1 MYSEQLKA
9 DETKLNLNGDNMS
22 KVSFDVMNTRV
33 TFKNIP
39 LYALSKYIFKDV
51 TAACKEFKKIPG
63 VDECIIIQ
71 TTSRVEIFTVSNVE
85 TDDSPDARRAEGK
98 TLVLSQIKD
107 TWISLSSFE
116 QIDIDHF
123 DQTLEVYKGDDVYLH
138 LLRLASGL
146 DSIVVGKQ
154 EAYDDIIQSLA
165 NAKSADVSGKILN
178 KLFESIIRLAT
189 RMRDSTGIANDVI
202 SLGDVA
208 VKLVDEKAG
217 LDAKKKVLLV
227 GTGESAA
234 MIAKTL
240 NKKTIKFDVTSRTI
254 DRATGFTTL
263 LGGNPVDFDDVLSGF
278 DKYDIIFVATT
289 SDYFLITYDRIRL
302 VMEEKKKG
310 TLILDLSD
318 PRTVDEGITVL
329 PGIKLLFRDQI
340 AEIYE
345 ESVKAR
351 AGIVPAVEKIIDKEI
366 PILSATMKRLD
377 A

>member
-1 MYSEQLKA
+1 MGEIR
-9 DETKLNLNGDNMS
+9 
-22 KVSFDVMNTRV
+22 FDVLNARV
-33 TFKNIP
+33 TFKNVP
-39 LYALSKYIFKDV
+39 LHTLSKFTFKDV
-51 TAACKEFKKIPG
+51 DAACTEFKKIDG

-71 TTSRVEIFTVSNVE
+71 TASRVEIFTVSNVE
-85 TDDSPDARRAEGK
+85 TDDSPDARREEGK
-98 TLVLSQIKD
+98 TLVLNQIKD
-107 TWISLSSFE
+107 TWVSLSSLE

-146 DSIVVGKQ
+146 DSVVVGKQ
-154 EAYDDIIQSLA
+154 EIFDEIVQSLA
-165 NAKSADVSGKILN
+165 NAKSAGVSGSILN
-178 KLFESIIRLAT
+178 KLFDSVIRLAT
-189 RMRDSTGIANDVI
+189 RMRDTTGIAKDVI

-217 LDAKKKVLLV
+217 LDSKKKVLV
-227 GTGESAA
+227 IGTGEPAA
-234 MIAKTL
+234 MLAKTL
-240 NKKTIKFDVTSRTI
+240 KNKDVNFDVTSRSL
-254 DRATGFTTL
+254 DRATGFTTI
-263 LGGNPVDFDDVLSGF
+263 LGGNPVDFNDVLAGF

-289 SDYFLITYDRIRL
+289 SDYFLITFERIKL

-310 TLILDLSD
+310 TLVLDLSD
-318 PRTVDEGITVL
+318 PRTVDEGITAL

-351 AGIVPAVEKIIDKEI
+351 VGIVPAVEKIIEKEL
-366 PILSATMKRLD
+366 PVLSARMKRLD

>member
-1 MYSEQLKA
+1 
-9 DETKLNLNGDNMS
+9 
-22 KVSFDVMNTRV
+22 MNIRV

-39 LYALSKYIFKDV
+39 LYALSKFAFKDV
-51 TAACKEFKKIPG
+51 VAACKEFEKIPS

-71 TTSRVEIFTVSNVE
+71 TASRVEIFTVSNVE

-98 TLVLSQIKD
+98 TLVLNQIKD
-107 TWISLSSFE
+107 TWVSLSSLE

-123 DQTLEVYKGDDVYLH
+123 DQTIEVYKGDDVYVH

-146 DSIVVGKQ
+146 DSFVVGKQ
-154 EAYDDIIQSLA
+154 EVSDEIADSLEQA
-165 NAKSADVSGKILN
+165 NNAGVSGKILN
-178 KLFESIIRLAT
+178 KLFKSVIRLAT
-189 RMRDSTGIANDVI
+189 RMRDTTGISKDVI
-202 SLGDVA
+202 SLGDIA

-217 LDAKKKVLLV
+217 LDSKKKVLLI
-227 GTGESAA
+227 GTGEPAA
-234 MIAKTL
+234 MVAKTL
-240 NKKTIKFDVTSRTI
+240 NKKDINYDVASRTI

-263 LGGNPVDFDDVLSGF
+263 LGGNPVDFDNVLVGF
-278 DKYDIIFVATT
+278 DKYDIVFVATT
-289 SDYFLITYDRIRL
+289 SDYFLITYDQLHL

-318 PRTVDEGITVL
+318 PRTVDEGITAL

-340 AEIYE
+340 FEIYE

-351 AGIVPAVEKIIDKEI
+351 EGIVPAVEKIITKEI
-366 PILSATMKRLD
+366 PVLAATMKRLD

>member
-1 MYSEQLKA
+1 
-9 DETKLNLNGDNMS
+9 
-22 KVSFDVMNTRV
+22 MNTRV

-39 LYALSKYIFKDV
+39 LHVLSKYLFKDV
-51 TAACKEFKKIPG
+51 TAACQEFKKIPG

-71 TTSRVEIFTVSNVE
+71 TASRVEIFTVSNVE

-107 TWISLSSFE
+107 TWISLSSLE

-154 EAYDDIIQSLA
+154 EASDDIIQSLT
-165 NAKSADVSGKILN
+165 NAKSAGVSGKILN
-178 KLFESIIRLAT
+178 KLFESVIRLAT

-208 VKLVDEKAG
+208 IKLVDEKAG
-217 LDAKKKVLLV
+217 LDSKKKVLLI

-240 NKKTIKFDVTSRTI
+240 SKKDIKFDVTSRTIDRATI

-351 AGIVPAVEKIIDKEI
+351 AGIVPAVEKIIEKEI